1 MYLTTEKAR
10 KKWSGAVIGSG
21 ARIRSDVM
29 IESGAV
35 IESDVMIESGARI
48 RSDVMIESGAWIES
62 GVMIGSGAVIKSGA
76 VVGSGARIRSG
87 AVIESGAWIE
97 SGAVIGSGAV
107 IESGAVVGV
116 VHHKYNGNIIPYKD
130 RIDIRVGCEI
140 HAPEVWKKKGAALAR
155 MHRESKW
162 WQDTGK
168 HMLKFLL
175 NEAANYERDYREV
188 NNVQP

>member
-48 RSDVMIESGAWIES
+48 RSDVM
-62 GVMIGSGAVIKSGA
+62 
-76 VVGSGARIRSG
+76 
-87 AVIESGAWIE
+87 IESGAWIE